1 MRAEAKR
8 RAEVERAMMEEERWV
23 LEEAV
28 RVNTKRQ
35 ARGEATR
42 VERENQVKAKWR
54 DAKEEAEQMEA
65 ERRAAAM
72 KCPLEFS
79 FR

>member
-1 MRAEAKR
+1 MM
-8 RAEVERAMMEEERWV
+8 VER
-23 LEEAV
+23 
-28 RVNTKRQ
+28 K
-35 ARGEATR
+35 GK
-42 VERENQVKAKWR
+42 VKAKWR